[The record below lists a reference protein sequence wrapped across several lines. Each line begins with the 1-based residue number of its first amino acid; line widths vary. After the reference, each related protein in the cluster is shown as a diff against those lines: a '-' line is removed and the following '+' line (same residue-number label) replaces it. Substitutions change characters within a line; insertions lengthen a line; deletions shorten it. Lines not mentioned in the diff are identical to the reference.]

1 MTAMNISTA
10 TRTILSVRSET
21 RVVQVMSD
29 IWEQFSF
36 FVTTELENGKVVIK
50 DEIANGQ
57 EKPVVN
63 ATEADL
69 AKARVAIRKQAEEV
83 ALSALA
89 WVAVRNESGCF
100 VEVVRGRKV
109 PVGSKGLILK
119 TGANNFGKWFLVRF
133 RDGSKSFVS
142 AGNCDVEFPLTQ
154 EQQESLAKASSQLA
168 IEKAVETLD
177 PKELQNVS
185 DAVKWAVN
193 FTANQM
199 REGRIQFV

>member
-1 MTAMNISTA
+1 MTAMNTA
-10 TRTILSVRSET
+10 SASRTILSVRSES

-29 IWEQFSF
+29 VWEQFSF
-36 FVTTELENGKVVIK
+36 FVTTELENGKVTIK

-57 EKPVVN
+57 PKPVVN

-89 WVAVRNESGCF
+89 WVDCRGKAGCF

-119 TGANNFGKWFLVRF
+119 EGTNNFGKWFLVRF

-142 AGNCDVEFPLTQ
+142 AGNCEVEFPLTQ
-154 EQQESLAKASSQLA
+154 EQQEDIVKWASKSA
-168 IEKAVETLD
+168 IEQVVDSLD
-177 PKELQNVS
+177 PKGFQKVS
-185 DAVKWAVN
+185 DDVKMAVN
-193 FTANQM
+193 RTAIAL
-199 REGRIQFV
+199 REGRIQFA

>member
-1 MTAMNISTA
+1 MTAMNTA
-10 TRTILSVRSET
+10 SLPRIVLSVRSET

-50 DEIANGQ
+50 DEVANGQ
-57 EKPVVN
+57 PKPVVN

-69 AKARVAIRKQAEEV
+69 AKARVAIRKQAEEI

-89 WVAVRNESGCF
+89 WVSLRGKAGCF

-119 TGANNFGKWFLVRF
+119 EGTNNFGKWFLVRF

-142 AGNCDVEFPLTQ
+142 AGNCEVEFPLTQ
-154 EQQESLAKASSQLA
+154 EQQEAIAKWASQPA
-168 IEKAVETLD
+168 IDEVVASLD
-177 PKELQNVS
+177 PKGFQKVKDDVNCAVS
-185 DAVKWAVN
+185 KAVN
-193 FTANQM
+193 DL
-199 REGRIQFV
+199 REGRLQFA

>member
-1 MTAMNISTA
+1 MNTASSA
-10 TRTILSVRSET
+10 RTILSVRSES

-29 IWEQFSF
+29 VWEQFSF
-36 FVTTELENGKVVIK
+36 FVTTELVDGKVVIK

-57 EKPVVN
+57 PKPVVN
-63 ATEADL
+63 ATEADI

-89 WVAVRNESGCF
+89 WVSVSNQTGCF

-119 TGANNFGKWFLVRF
+119 SGANNFGKWFLVRF

-142 AGNCDVEFPLTQ
+142 AGNCEVEFPLTQ
-154 EQQESLAKASSQLA
+154 EQQEDIVKWSSKSA
-168 IEKAVETLD
+168 IEQVVDSLD
-177 PKELQNVS
+177 PKGFQKVS
-185 DAVKWAVN
+185 DDVKMAVN
-193 FTANQM
+193 RTATSV
-199 REGRIQFV
+199 REGRLFFA

>member
-1 MTAMNISTA
+1 MNTASLPRIV
-10 TRTILSVRSET
+10 LSVRSET

-36 FVTTELENGKVVIK
+36 FVTTELENGKVVTK

-57 EKPVVN
+57 PKPVVN

-89 WVAVRNESGCF
+89 WVAVRSESGCF

-142 AGNCDVEFPLTQ
+142 AGNCEVEFPLTQ

-168 IEKAVETLD
+168 IEAVVASLD
-177 PKELQNVS
+177 PKGFQKVS
-185 DAVKWAVN
+185 DDVKWAVN

-199 REGRIQFV
+199 REGRLQFA

>member
-1 MTAMNISTA
+1 MTAMNTA
-10 TRTILSVRSET
+10 SSARTILSVRSES

-29 IWEQFSF
+29 VWEQFSF
-36 FVTTELENGKVVIK
+36 FVTTELVDGKVVIK

-57 EKPVVN
+57 PKPVVN
-63 ATEADL
+63 ATEADI

-89 WVAVRNESGCF
+89 WVSVSNQTGCF

-119 TGANNFGKWFLVRF
+119 SGANNFGKWFLVRF

-142 AGNCDVEFPLTQ
+142 AGNCEVEFPLTQ
-154 EQQESLAKASSQLA
+154 EQQEDIVKWSSKSA
-168 IEKAVETLD
+168 IEQVVDSLD
-177 PKELQNVS
+177 PKGFQKVS
-185 DAVKWAVN
+185 DDVKMAVN
-193 FTANQM
+193 RTATSV
-199 REGRIQFV
+199 REGRLFFV

>member
-1 MTAMNISTA
+1 MNTASA
-10 TRTILSVRSET
+10 SRTILSVRSES

-29 IWEQFSF
+29 VWEQFSF
-36 FVTTELENGKVVIK
+36 FVTTELENGKVVTK

-57 EKPVVN
+57 PKPVVN
-63 ATEADL
+63 ATEDDI

-89 WVAVRNESGCF
+89 WVAVQNQSGCF

-119 TGANNFGKWFLVRF
+119 TGASRFGKWFLVRF
-133 RDGSKSFVS
+133 RDGSKGFVNAS
-142 AGNCDVEFPLTQ
+142 NCEVEFPLTQ
-154 EQQESLAKASSQLA
+154 EQQEMLAKASAQLD
-168 IEKAVETLD
+168 IEKVVESLD
-177 PKELQNVS
+177 PKGFQKVS

-199 REGRIQFV
+199 REGRLQFA

>member
-1 MTAMNISTA
+1 MTAMNTA
-10 TRTILSVRSET
+10 SSARTILSVRSES

-29 IWEQFSF
+29 VWEQFSF
-36 FVTTELENGKVVIK
+36 FVTTELVDGKVVIK

-57 EKPVVN
+57 PKPVVN
-63 ATEADL
+63 ATEADI

-89 WVAVRNESGCF
+89 WVSVSNQTGCF

-119 TGANNFGKWFLVRF
+119 SGANNFGKWFLVRF

-142 AGNCDVEFPLTQ
+142 AGNCEVEFPLTQ
-154 EQQESLAKASSQLA
+154 EQQEDIVKWSSKSA
-168 IEKAVETLD
+168 IEQVVDSLD
-177 PKELQNVS
+177 PKGFQKVS
-185 DAVKWAVN
+185 DDVKMAVN
-193 FTANQM
+193 RTATSV
-199 REGRIQFV
+199 REGRLFFA